1 MIIRAVEKT
10 ENKII
15 DAVVNIHLNTFK
27 GFFLTFMGKGFL
39 RQMYRAYCYHN
50 HSNLL
55 VAIDDKG
62 DVIGF
67 LAYSTDMSGLYKFMI
82 KKRIIPF
89 AWYSLGALIK
99 RPKIFIRLIR
109 AFLKPNESKRE
120 ERYVKLTSIGVRPD
134 VKSKGIGSLMI
145 DKLKSMVNF
154 DDYAYILLET
164 DADNNVAANNF
175 YLKNG
180 FLLSNSYVTK
190 EGRKM
195 NEYHYQGN
203 L

>member
-15 DAVVNIHLNTFK
+15 DAVVNIHINTFN

-203 L
+203 S